1 MNLVKE
7 NRFIRY
13 SMVANFFNQFG
24 SSLYNIVFIIYVATT
39 FHSKLYI
46 SVANMII
53 MVPIF
58 FQLWIAQK
66 ADETELK
73 SKWIIRIG
81 WIQGCFFFVIAFLT
95 GKVSLFAFS
104 IICFLNIISDC
115 LSCYQSSL
123 YTPIFSHQVH
133 EEQLLEAYSLNNII
147 GYICVIGGQTTGVWI
162 LNATHQQFKVIAI
175 LNAISF
181 ILSSLIFWSIKDDL
195 RHGQVLE
202 SSKTTFFKKIKATY
216 QLAIQTFNENEKV
229 SFRWMFVCIV
239 LMNVLST
246 AISPILLIYYLDH
259 SLFRFSYG
267 ESILLLQIVGLVFG
281 ILGNLHPEG
290 YFAQKSLVSI
300 LKMSTVVLVVTG
312 FIGILNLPSIFIILL
327 SGGDAFLT
335 GKFNPKLSAFWAK
348 SIPENQLAQ
357 VRTLIST
364 VVMAAIP
371 LGTVVF
377 SALASYSVK
386 LSWFVFFGISMGVMI
401 SIVSYKGKEV
411 D

>member
-1 MNLVKE
+1 M
-7 NRFIRY
+7 
-13 SMVANFFNQFG
+13 
-24 SSLYNIVFIIYVATT
+24 
-39 FHSKLYI
+39 
-46 SVANMII
+46 
-53 MVPIF
+53 
-58 FQLWIAQK
+58 
-66 ADETELK
+66 
-73 SKWIIRIG
+73 
-81 WIQGCFFFVIAFLT
+81 
-95 GKVSLFAFS
+95 
-104 IICFLNIISDC
+104 
-115 LSCYQSSL
+115 
-123 YTPIFSHQVH
+123 
-133 EEQLLEAYSLNNII
+133 
-147 GYICVIGGQTTGVWI
+147 
-162 LNATHQQFKVIAI
+162 
-175 LNAISF
+175 
-181 ILSSLIFWSIKDDL
+181 
-195 RHGQVLE
+195 
-202 SSKTTFFKKIKATY
+202 
-216 QLAIQTFNENEKV
+216 
-229 SFRWMFVCIV
+229 
-239 LMNVLST
+239 
-246 AISPILLIYYLDH
+246 
-259 SLFRFSYG
+259 
-267 ESILLLQIVGLVFG
+267 FG

-401 SIVSYKGKEV
+401 SIVSYKSKEV

>member
-1 MNLVKE
+1 M
-7 NRFIRY
+7 
-13 SMVANFFNQFG
+13 
-24 SSLYNIVFIIYVATT
+24 
-39 FHSKLYI
+39 
-46 SVANMII
+46 
-53 MVPIF
+53 
-58 FQLWIAQK
+58 
-66 ADETELK
+66 
-73 SKWIIRIG
+73 
-81 WIQGCFFFVIAFLT
+81 
-95 GKVSLFAFS
+95 
-104 IICFLNIISDC
+104 
-115 LSCYQSSL
+115 
-123 YTPIFSHQVH
+123 
-133 EEQLLEAYSLNNII
+133 NNII

-195 RHGQVLE
+195 RHGQVLK
-202 SSKTTFFKKIKATY
+202 SSETTFFKKIKASY

-259 SLFRFSYG
+259 SLFSFSYG